1 MLRCKTSS
9 RGFFGRIG
17 LFLVISAMF
26 LTITAAGTNAAAF
39 SFLDSVKEM
48 FGFAPITQTASR
60 TATQTLSVSR
70 AGTGGGTITS
80 DPIGIDC
87 PGTCDAS
94 FSSGQV
100 VTLSAA
106 PDSSSTFA
114 GWSGACSGTSSTCDV
129 TMDAAKSVTAQF
141 NPREYTLSVAL
152 SGTGGGTVSSGDGQ
166 ISCGLACSA
175 SYSHGTVVSLTAVPS
190 ADSTFVSWT
199 GEPCAGLPENCDV
212 TVDQA
217 RSVTATFAHRDFVVT
232 DPGTALSGTYHDV
245 SFAPGACVTAFLATD
260 VTITGAMTVPSCASL
275 ETNGHRVL
283 GSGSF
288 ALSNGGALYISD
300 AYGITTPFSTVSCP
314 VGADCGSIQT
324 SSRTFSSEA
333 DYIYNGATDQI
344 VGNALPEVVRNLHVV
359 SPPGALTDTRVDG
372 YSPQTVTGTLQ
383 ITGAAGRQREL
394 RGHVT
399 LIKRP
404 TTPCTEIDSYHHV
417 VVGEFGKLTLGCDV
431 IVTGDWT
438 MAPGGALAG
447 DYAVTFNGSSP
458 GEQHITGDTAF
469 YKLQA
474 GFIYATS
481 PPPAD
486 LRVHGTI
493 TISNKVVLF
502 GGSASS
508 RVVMSG
514 VDTGGTGTNAP
525 WSMCATG
532 ERDIQ
537 FVSVSDSDATCSGS
551 PVVATS
557 SIDGGS
563 NTNWLFDPHALSVV
577 SSGSGSGLVTS
588 QPSGISCGA
597 VCSADYSQGTVVTLT
612 ASAGTDSSFAGWSG
626 ACSGSSS
633 TCDVTMD
640 AARSVT
646 ATFTL
651 NQNALT
657 VTRAGAGGGIVT
669 SNPSGITCG
678 AACSAGFSP
687 GTVVTLSASADA
699 DSTFTG
705 WSGACSGTS
714 STCDVTMDAAKSVTA
729 TFAYKDLVVVVGGSP
744 EVVAGTFHNVSVLG
758 SAFMADDLV
767 ITGSMT
773 VSGKLLTN
781 GHVVSGPGSFA
792 LSNGGTLHIGDPY
805 GITTPFS
812 AVSCPVG
819 TDCGTIRTS
828 SRSFSSDA
836 DYVYDGATNQI
847 VGNALPE
854 VVRNLSVVS
863 PPGALTD
870 TRVDGYSPQTVT
882 GTLQITGS
890 SSSAKKEFKG
900 HVTLLKRPVAG
911 VPCDAFD
918 SYNNVVIDN
927 FGKLTLGCDVTVT
940 GDWTMAASGQLAGD
954 FAVELAGDDQT
965 ITGSTT
971 FFKLRESPTLPSR
984 PHTVRASGRITV
996 MNDLHLHGDAT
1007 NPLSLSSSGTAG
1019 SHWELCVQGTSSV
1032 DHVSVSDSDASCGS
1046 TVVATNSTDGGGN
1059 TNWLFGNTVTVVKDG
1074 TGGGTVT
1081 SQPAGIDCGTTCSAV
1096 FSEGTMVTFTAVA
1109 APGSEL
1115 GPWGGDC
1122 AGQPPAVCQI
1132 SAFMPIVPRN
1142 VLKTFF
1148 LDTTAPTVTI
1158 ESTDPNPTTSS
1169 SSVTFHGDEDG
1180 DFSVRVGGTDCDDG
1194 DEIAFGVYSAPGNLA
1209 RPIPEHSLMRGT
1221 NTVRVCL
1228 RDRAGNESSATTSVH
1243 MQSCLAP
1250 DNGSATAALPA
1261 ECRLLGGPIVA
1272 LNGLPPG
1279 QPITMSASLDSLTG
1293 VSTTPGGPLGGEQ
1306 VSASGEIKIRHKGW
1320 DGLIYHRSMP
1330 AQVEFAHGPRQTTSL
1345 EQSFDSQ
1352 VTSLVAQLPPGDPDF
1367 DLLRIT
1373 AGSSLGLP
1381 SPGHTTLI
1389 RESPS
1394 RWAVDSFFDITYRI
1408 DFVGSAG
1415 GPYAGMSGSTT
1426 GTMKMAASSGPPPP
1440 SSCNSPDD
1448 GTGTATFPPDC
1459 PLDGWSPTILNG
1471 LPPGVTL
1478 ESDLSFSNPSSSSS
1492 SPGGSLGGTRHTFLW
1507 SASLDM
1513 AGTGDPDFDLLRTI
1527 PISNCPVTIDEAPH
1541 PPGQPVQSF
1550 DTSMFAMQCQIT
1562 GDPDFDLLR
1571 ITSGSSFGL
1580 PSPGHKTLRQ
1590 DCSSGTC
1597 TWSVD
1602 SFFDVTY
1609 LLEFVGSSSGRFS
1622 GRSGSTTGTIRIQQG
1637 MPHHALTVTK
1647 GGGGGGLVT
1656 SSPAGIDCGSQ
1667 CSADFESGTV
1677 VTLSAAPSSGSSF
1690 TGWSGA
1696 CTGTGACDVTMDQ
1709 ARSVTATFTSP
1720 DFVVSSSGAIPPGTY
1735 RDVTYTGCFTATL
1748 SGDIVVTGSMTV
1760 ASCQTL
1766 DTNGFIVF
1774 GGGSFALESGG
1785 ALYVTDPNGI
1795 TKRSSSVTCP
1805 NGQCGSI
1812 QTETRSYS
1820 SSADYTYSGLT
1831 NQLVGD
1837 GLPETVRNLFVV
1849 SPPSATT
1856 STRLDGYSPQVVT
1869 GKISVSG
1876 NSGSGKKEFKGHVT
1890 LLKRPTANSPC
1901 ASDDFHDVEILA
1913 GGSMTLGCDITVS
1926 GSWTMATGGELSGD
1940 YCVTLDGDSPQTITG
1955 STTFSCLSKY
1965 PSSSGVSTS
1974 LVFSSGR
1981 TTVSDA
1987 LTLHGASGRLL
1998 LIGGSGT
2005 AGSHW
2010 ELCALGTRSVD
2021 YVSVSDSDAS
2031 CSGSPITATNS
2042 IDGGN
2047 NLNWNFL
2054 VPTPTSTPTNTPTS
2068 APTSTATNTNT
2079 PTPTPTCGGY
2089 ISVSMPNLHSA
2100 ANGVVTV
2107 PVTTGDV
2114 SSSGVLSADL
2124 TVTFDPT
2131 VLSLPGDASFG
2142 VSLGSV
2148 ATSNGG
2154 RFMDAFSPSS
2164 GTLRVSI
2171 YGAQPMIGGGDLVY
2185 LTFNVVGSPGT
2196 SSPLSFSLFR
2206 YNETSPCTSATNGSV
2221 TVTGSISGTVIYGN
2235 PVTGPN
2241 PRPVPNVLVT
2251 AFGSSLISSLTSSLG
2266 TYVLSGFDGGSYN
2279 VIPSKS
2285 GGVNNAISSFDAAR
2299 VSQYVTG
2306 RITFTPTQ
2314 VFVADVSGTTGI
2326 TSFDAALIARFVAS
2340 LGPPQGSTGSWRFG
2354 PSSRSHS
2361 VVYSHITGED
2371 YFAHLMGEVSGNW
2384 GDPSS
2389 YRPVFGPERR
2399 ISVEAADLVTPSGGK
2414 VVVPVT
2420 VRGAANKEI
2429 ISYQFGLRYDPKVI
2443 QPLTETVDLVGT
2455 VSRGMIA
2462 VANPNEPGLLR
2473 VVVYGPMPI
2482 ESNGLLINIKFMA
2495 VGVEGSVSPLTW
2507 ESLIFDEGD
2516 HGTLWTNGSVE
2527 ISASAPN
2534 SAELME

>member
-9 RGFFGRIG
+9 RRVSGRIG
-17 LFLVISAMF
+17 LFFVISAMF
-26 LTITAAGTNAAAF
+26 LTITAAGANAAGF
-39 SFLDSVKEM
+39 SFLDSVKEF
-48 FGFAPITQTASR
+48 FGLAPITQTASS
-60 TATQTLSVSR
+60 TTTHALSVLR
-70 AGTGGGTITS
+70 AGSGGGQVTS
-80 DPIGIDC
+80 NPAGIDC

-114 GWSGACSGTSSTCDV
+114 GWSGDCSGTSSTCDV

-166 ISCGLACSA
+166 ISCGSACSA

-212 TVDQA
+212 TMSQA

-324 SSRTFSSEA
+324 SSRSFSSEA

-383 ITGAAGRQREL
+383 ITGASSTAKKEFK
-394 RGHVT
+394 GHVT
-399 LIKRP
+399 LLKRP
-404 TTPCTEIDSYHHV
+404 ATPCTEIDSYHHV

-431 IVTGDWT
+431 TVSGDWA
-438 MAPGGALAG
+438 MSSSGQLAG
-447 DYAVTFNGSSP
+447 DFAVTFNGSSP
-458 GEQHITGDTAF
+458 GEQNITGDTAF

-502 GGSASS
+502 GGQSDMLSI
-508 RVVMSG
+508 SG
-514 VDTGGTGTNAP
+514 QDNGTGTGTNDP
-525 WSMCATG
+525 WSMCAIG

-537 FVSVSDSDATCSGS
+537 FVSVSDSNATCSGS
-551 PVVATS
+551 PVVATD
-557 SIDGGS
+557 SI
-563 NTNWLFDPHALSVV
+563 
-577 SSGSGSGLVTS
+577 
-588 QPSGISCGA
+588 
-597 VCSADYSQGTVVTLT
+597 
-612 ASAGTDSSFAGWSG
+612 
-626 ACSGSSS
+626 
-633 TCDVTMD
+633 
-640 AARSVT
+640 
-646 ATFTL
+646 
-651 NQNALT
+651 
-657 VTRAGAGGGIVT
+657 
-669 SNPSGITCG
+669 
-678 AACSAGFSP
+678 
-687 GTVVTLSASADA
+687 
-699 DSTFTG
+699 
-705 WSGACSGTS
+705 
-714 STCDVTMDAAKSVTA
+714 
-729 TFAYKDLVVVVGGSP
+729 
-744 EVVAGTFHNVSVLG
+744 E
-758 SAFMADDLV
+758 
-767 ITGSMT
+767 
-773 VSGKLLTN
+773 
-781 GHVVSGPGSFA
+781 
-792 LSNGGTLHIGDPY
+792 
-805 GITTPFS
+805 
-812 AVSCPVG
+812 
-819 TDCGTIRTS
+819 
-828 SRSFSSDA
+828 
-836 DYVYDGATNQI
+836 
-847 VGNALPE
+847 
-854 VVRNLSVVS
+854 
-863 PPGALTD
+863 
-870 TRVDGYSPQTVT
+870 
-882 GTLQITGS
+882 
-890 SSSAKKEFKG
+890 
-900 HVTLLKRPVAG
+900 
-911 VPCDAFD
+911 
-918 SYNNVVIDN
+918 
-927 FGKLTLGCDVTVT
+927 
-940 GDWTMAASGQLAGD
+940 
-954 FAVELAGDDQT
+954 
-965 ITGSTT
+965 
-971 FFKLRESPTLPSR
+971 
-984 PHTVRASGRITV
+984 
-996 MNDLHLHGDAT
+996 
-1007 NPLSLSSSGTAG
+1007 
-1019 SHWELCVQGTSSV
+1019 
-1032 DHVSVSDSDASCGS
+1032 
-1046 TVVATNSTDGGGN
+1046 GGGN

-1096 FSEGTMVTFTAVA
+1096 FSEGTMVTLTAV
-1109 APGSEL
+1109 PNSNSQL

-1122 AGQPPAVCQI
+1122 AGQPPAVCQL
-1132 SAFMPIVPRN
+1132 SGVLPIVPRN

-1158 ESTDPNPTTSS
+1158 ESVSPNPITPGMTPAVAFTS
-1169 SSVTFHGDEDG
+1169 TE
-1180 DFSVRVGGTDCDDG
+1180 VGEYEVMIGGEDCDDG
-1194 DEIAFGVYSAPGNLA
+1194 DVFASGTTPVLWPATIEVHPDPALFL
-1209 RPIPEHSLMRGT
+1209 RGS
-1221 NTVRVCL
+1221 NTIRVCV
-1228 RDRAGNESSATTSVH
+1228 RDAAGNESSAATTVH
-1243 MQSCLAP
+1243 MQSCTAP
-1250 DNGSATAALPA
+1250 DNGPATLALPA

-1279 QPITMSASLDSLTG
+1279 NPIRMSASLDSLTD

-1306 VSASGEIKIRHKGW
+1306 VSASAQLKIRYKGW
-1320 DGLIYHRSMP
+1320 DGTIKGRVLP
-1330 AQVEFAHGPRQTTSL
+1330 APVEFAHGPRQTTSL

-1352 VTSLVAQLPPGDPDF
+1352 ITRLDAQLPAGDPDF

-1373 AGSSLGLP
+1373 AGSSFGLP

-1389 RESPS
+1389 RESPTLP
-1394 RWAVDSFFDITYRI
+1394 RWSVDSFFDVFYTVE
-1408 DFVGSAG
+1408 FVGRAG
-1415 GPYAGMSGSTT
+1415 GPLSGMSGSTT
-1426 GTMKMAASSGPPPP
+1426 GTIRMSAVSGPRQSTSCSVADNGTGSVDLPAQCPSSGWPLSMSTSVAPDSTIVSDWTISDWVV
-1440 SSCNSPDD
+1440 SSR
-1448 GTGTATFPPDC
+1448 
-1459 PLDGWSPTILNG
+1459 
-1471 LPPGVTL
+1471 V
-1478 ESDLSFSNPSSSSS
+1478 
-1492 SPGGSLGGTRHTFLW
+1492 PGGSLGGDRTYSACKFLLDLDGI
-1507 SASLDM
+1507 SSLSSYM
-1513 AGTGDPDFDLLRTI
+1513 RSLTI
-1527 PISNCPVTIDEAPH
+1527 PNGECVMDTAPRSS
-1541 PPGQPVQSF
+1541 GQPVQSF
-1550 DTSMFAMQCQIT
+1550 DTDMFRVYGQIT

-1571 ITSGSSFGL
+1571 VSCGSSFGL
-1580 PSPGHKTLRQ
+1580 PSPGHTTLRANPST
-1590 DCSSGTC
+1590 SS
-1597 TWSVD
+1597 WDVSSV
-1602 SFFDVTY
+1602 STMSCMVEFD
-1609 LLEFVGSSSGRFS
+1609 GRPG
-1622 GRSGSTTGTIRIQQG
+1622 GRLHGMSGSTTGTIRMQQG
-1637 MPHHALTVTK
+1637 LPDNALTVTK
-1647 GGGGGGLVT
+1647 GGGGGGTVT

-1667 CSADFESGTV
+1667 CSAEFQSGTV

-1690 TGWSGA
+1690 AGWSGA

-1820 SSADYTYSGLT
+1820 SSADYTYSGAT

-1913 GGSMTLGCDITVS
+1913 GGKMTLGCDITVS
-1926 GSWTMATGGELSGD
+1926 GDWTMATGGELTGD
-1940 YCVTLDGDSPQTITG
+1940 YSVTLDGDDQ
-1955 STTFSCLSKY
+1955 
-1965 PSSSGVSTS
+1965 
-1974 LVFSSGR
+1974 
-1981 TTVSDA
+1981 TVSGDTSFYNFRKLSPGQTLIFPPLSRITVTND
-1987 LTLHGASGRLL
+1987 LTLHGASGSLL
-1998 LIGGSGT
+1998 TIGGGGT
-2005 AGSHW
+2005 SGSHW
-2010 ELCALGTRSVD
+2010 EMCALGTRSVD
-2021 YVSVSDSDAS
+2021 FVSVSNSDAS
-2031 CSGSPITATNS
+2031 CSGLPITATNS

-2047 NLNWNFL
+2047 NINWNFF
-2054 VPTPTSTPTNTPTS
+2054 VPTPTATNTNTPTS
-2068 APTSTATNTNT
+2068 TPTSTATNTNT
-2079 PTPTPTCGGY
+2079 PTPTPTCGAY
-2089 ISVSMPNLHSA
+2089 IPVSMPNLHSST
-2100 ANGVVTV
+2100 NGVVVV

-2171 YGAQPMIGGGDLVY
+2171 YGTQPMIGGGDLVY
-2185 LTFNVVGSPGT
+2185 LTFNVIGSPGT

-2206 YNETSPCTSATNGSV
+2206 YNEASPCTSATNGSV

-2306 RITFTPTQ
+2306 RITFTPAQ
-2314 VFVADVSGTTGI
+2314 LFVADVSSTSGV
-2326 TSFDAALIARFVAS
+2326 TSFDAAMIARFVSA
-2340 LGPPQGSTGSWRFG
+2340 LGPPQGSTGLWRFG
-2354 PSSRSHS
+2354 PSIRSHATVS
-2361 VVYSHITGED
+2361 SHIAGED

-2384 GDPSS
+2384 GDPSPF
-2389 YRPVFGPERR
+2389 RPAIGPERLTAVVAPNIVAPASKEVIVP
-2399 ISVEAADLVTPSGGK
+2399 ISVDGATGK
-2414 VVVPVT
+2414 DVI
-2420 VRGAANKEI
+2420 AYE
-2429 ISYQFGLRYDPKVI
+2429 FDLRYDPSVI
-2443 QPLTETVDLVGT
+2443 QPQAEPFDVAGTLSSSLFVVVNAET
-2455 VSRGMIA
+2455 
-2462 VANPNEPGLLR
+2462 PGLLR
-2473 VVVYGPMPI
+2473 VVVYGTEPLDG
-2482 ESNGLLINIKFMA
+2482 SGVLLNLKFTA
-2495 VGVEGSVSPLTW
+2495 VGAPGTVSPLTW
-2507 ESLIFDEGD
+2507 ERVMFNEGD
-2516 HGTLWTNGSVE
+2516 PRTLATDGTVE
-2527 ISASAPN
+2527 LSASAPN
-2534 SAELME
+2534 QAELTGRVVNTMGQGISNARVTLTDTTTGAVRSAMSNGSGAYRFGGLTVGQTYTVSVDSKHSAFAPLTVSITGQSVNTDMAAAQ